1 MSFPGGSPSQA
12 ACFPPSLPPQSF
24 SFSLGAAIS
33 WPFITP
39 APPSFSWSLTL
50 QERPFWSAGFHR
62 CWIRSWE
69 VPRLYGRLL
78 RKLLFHRPPEGP
90 EAHSRLL
97 LPDQPDR
104 LPGRDHGRVYRRKS
118 LYSLPGS
125 GRRPGM
131 GRSLPVFKRK
141 ESIHRRMRMIRK
153 ALDHPLHGIAYGP
166 A

>member
-1 MSFPGGSPSQA
+1 MVLHHSQPAFRPLCRRRPFLFPWG
-12 ACFPPSLPPQSF
+12 
-24 SFSLGAAIS
+24 
-33 WPFITP
+33 
-39 APPSFSWSLTL
+39 PPSFSWSLTL

-153 ALDHPLHGIAYGP
+153 ALDHPLQGIAYGP